1 MTRKELRKIV
11 LHTFS
16 ASVFCMAVVLASTA
30 AAGSGPTVE
39 EYSCAVLD
47 VQADVRPDA
56 GGPPTKV
63 TVGIRL
69 IDLMGISDVN
79 QTLTGDF
86 AVMLTW
92 TDPRLAHLQGCRIT
106 LDNIWSPGLTFF
118 NSGEK
123 SRERPRE
130 ARIGPGGQVQ
140 YLQRW
145 YGDFATYH
153 NLRDFPFDKQTFQI
167 SLLPLEWLEK
177 DLQLVVD
184 EQFTGW
190 REQLNISNWSIEG
203 VEGTIGRFYT
213 EAQDGFLSRYD
224 LNISAHRMTRYYLW
238 KVMLPLCLIVFM
250 SWGVFWINPAKF
262 GPQVDLSAT
271 SMLTLIAFI
280 FATTNMLP
288 ELGYLTRLDRFIVG
302 STILVFLALIETII
316 SVYMVPNDRTELVLR
331 MDNVCRLLFPLAF
344 GVLIVSVFL
353 R

>member
-1 MTRKELRKIV
+1 MTRKEQIKRVSHL
-11 LHTFS
+11 FS
-16 ASVFCMAVVLASTA
+16 AALLCTAMVLASTA
-30 AAGSGPTVE
+30 FASSPTVKGN
-39 EYSCAVLD
+39 SCAALD

-63 TVGIRL
+63 TVGIR
-69 IDLMGISDVN
+69 IMDLMGISDVS

-92 TDPRLAHLQGCRIT
+92 TDPRLAHLQGCQIA
-106 LDNIWSPGLTFF
+106 LDTIWSPGLVFF

-130 ARIGPGGQVQ
+130 ARIGPGGQVR

-145 YGDFATYH
+145 YGTFATYH

-167 SLLPLEWLEK
+167 SLFSLYWPEK
-177 DLQLVVD
+177 DLKLVVD
-184 EQFTGW
+184 ELFTGW
-190 REQLNISNWSIEG
+190 RELLNISNWSIDG
-203 VEGTIGRFYT
+203 VEGTTNRSYS
-213 EAQDGFLSRYD
+213 EAQDDFFSRYD
-224 LNISAHRMTRYYLW
+224 LNISAHRMTKFYMW

-250 SWGVFWINPAKF
+250 SWCVFWISPAQF

-280 FATTNMLP
+280 FATTNMVP
-288 ELGYLTRLDRFIVG
+288 ELGYLTRLDLFIVG
-302 STILVFLALIETII
+302 STILVFLALIETAVT
-316 SVYMVPNDRTELVLR
+316 VYQVSHERKEQVLR
-331 MDNVCRLLFPLAF
+331 MDRACRLLFPLAF
-344 GVLIVSVFL
+344 GILIVVVFL